1 VLFLWAKRSRI
12 RHKATYLKTKMGLFD
27 DINQF
32 LEERLDEFLQDN
44 PHLELQAL
52 EEQLREQ
59 EQDTIKLITRLQLEE
74 KSLQDQI
81 LAIANDV
88 QTWHGRITK
97 AEKANRQDLADAARE
112 REAELLRQ
120 GNQIWGQME
129 GVKQR
134 TTQAQELLLQIKQKG
149 QELKQSAQGTKSP
162 NTTSTS
168 TSDTI
173 GWDRGGN
180 SPQYRRNADPLEA
193 EFQKWELDE
202 ELEQIKKNM
211 NQ

>member
-1 VLFLWAKRSRI
+1 
-12 RHKATYLKTKMGLFD
+12 MGLFD

-32 LEERLDEFLQDN
+32 LEERLDEFLQNN
-44 PHLELQAL
+44 PHLELQAI

-59 EQDTIKLITRLQLEE
+59 EQDTTKLISRLQLEE

-81 LAIANDV
+81 LAIANDI
-88 QTWHGRITK
+88 QTWHGRIDK
-97 AEKANRQDLADAARE
+97 AEKANRQDLASAARE

-120 GNQIWGQME
+120 GNQIWGQMQ

-134 TTQAQELLLQIKQKG
+134 TTQAKELLLQVKRKRQEVKQ
-149 QELKQSAQGTKSP
+149 
-162 NTTSTS
+162 STS
-168 TSDTI
+168 TQANFTSTTNSSSDTI

-180 SPQYRRNADPLEA
+180 SPQYRRSADPLEA
-193 EFQKWELDE
+193 EFQKWEVDE
-202 ELEQIKKNM
+202 ELEQIKKNI

>member
-1 VLFLWAKRSRI
+1 
-12 RHKATYLKTKMGLFD
+12 MGLFD

-32 LEERLDEFLQDN
+32 LEERLDEFLQNN

-52 EEQLREQ
+52 EEQLRGQ
-59 EQDTIKLITRLQLEE
+59 EQDTIKLISRLQLEE

-81 LAIANDV
+81 LAIANNV

-129 GVKQR
+129 GVRQR

-149 QELKQSAQGTKSP
+149 QELKQSAQAQGAKSP
-162 NTTSTS
+162 NTANTS

-180 SPQYRRNADPLEA
+180 SPQYRRNADSLEA

>member
-1 VLFLWAKRSRI
+1 
-12 RHKATYLKTKMGLFD
+12 MGLFD

-59 EQDTIKLITRLQLEE
+59 EQDATKLITRLQLEE
-74 KSLQDQI
+74 KNLQDQI

-88 QTWHGRITK
+88 QTWHGRIAK

-120 GNQIWGQME
+120 GNQVWGQMA

-134 TTQAQELLLQIKQKG
+134 TTQAQELLLQVKQKR
-149 QELKQSAQGTKSP
+149 QELKQSAQAQSTNRTNGS
-162 NTTSTS
+162 NTS

-173 GWDRGGN
+173 GWDRGAN
-180 SPQYRRNADPLEA
+180 PPQYRRSADPLEA
-193 EFQKWELDE
+193 EFQKWEVDE
-202 ELEQIKKNM
+202 ELEQIRKNM
-211 NQ
+211 NN

>member
-1 VLFLWAKRSRI
+1 
-12 RHKATYLKTKMGLFD
+12 MGIFE

-32 LEERLDEFLQDN
+32 LEERLDEFLRDN

-59 EQDTIKLITRLQLEE
+59 EQDTTKLIAKLQLEE

-81 LAIANDV
+81 LAIANDI
-88 QTWHGRITK
+88 QTWHSRIGK
-97 AEKANRQDLADAARE
+97 AEAANRKDLADAARE
-112 REAELLRQ
+112 REATLLRQ
-120 GNQIWGQME
+120 GNQVWGQME

-134 TTQAQELLLQIKQKG
+134 KTKAHELLQQIKQKHQELKKSAQTQAQE
-149 QELKQSAQGTKSP
+149 A
-162 NTTSTS
+162 NTYK
-168 TSDTI
+168 SDTI

-180 SPQYRRNADPLEA
+180 SPHYSRSTDPLEA
-193 EFQKWELDE
+193 QFQQWEVDE

-211 NQ
+211 KR